1 MPQETMPGSPCDED
15 APGDKVR
22 RTFECAR
29 NVLNGL
35 DLPPKRA
42 LKLVKQLRTWLGYQ
56 YAREI
61 SWRYMQRAGVT
72 PDDRFEFMRVLVTST
87 YKDLALPPETSLPRS
102 LRILT
107 DAGFDADR
115 LTWPGAPAQ
124 KAEVLGLAGAIHKR
138 LWEHDGDVRHLE
150 ESLRCYKAGYGA
162 DVALGYGYPAINAA
176 YLLDLL
182 ASLDQSAPHPDPSTL
197 RGVQARRV
205 EAAVIRT
212 QLTILLPP
220 LRDVPGKEGLATDWW
235 YHATV
240 AEAYLGLKQYAQTVT
255 WLKEGLLIGNPKAP
269 AEALRNPALR
279 PADWE
284 YESTTHQLAALARVQ
299 SRLDGVAFN
308 EDAPAW
314 AAVRE
319 AFGDEFVAGVHSSFV
334 GKIGIALSGGGF
346 RASLYHIGVLARL
359 AELDLLRHVEV
370 ISCVSGGSILGAHY
384 YLEVRQLLSKTP
396 DPLITRKHY
405 IEIVERLAKHFLAGV
420 QTNLRNRLFAEAGT
434 ALRDTV
440 SRRAV
445 RTERLGELFEEALY
459 SQVEDGEQNSPRW
472 LNKLPIDPARYDDD
486 RRDDMPA
493 FIPRLQNWRRH
504 AKVPIL
510 VLNATTLNTG
520 HTWQFT
526 TTWMGEPPGGSD
538 PRVDSTPRLRRL
550 RYEDAPVAYRD
561 FRLGHAVAASACVP
575 GLFAP
580 LVLPG
585 LYPGLTVRLVDGGV
599 HDNQGAA
606 TLLEQGCTVLLV
618 SDASG
623 QLDLLDEP
631 GGGKLSVPMRANN
644 VLMARVREVQ
654 FKVLEARRRAQVL
667 RGLLYVHLKSDLVS
681 DPVDPAGSPEP
692 WKVWTFDRVPPPG
705 GELLTSYG
713 MRRDVQERLAGI
725 RTDLDAFSDLEAF
738 ALMESGY
745 QATRDEFGAA
755 VPAFSPPQ
763 PVPQVA
769 WTFHRAMPYVASV
782 GVKTPEEYQA
792 VCAHLAEG
800 SQLFWKGR
808 PMIARAGKVYSLLF
822 PRRGVAKKGMG
833 ARLLALGSTLL
844 APPMLLLRP
853 LGNRAWLGRG
863 KVP

>member
-1 MPQETMPGSPCDED
+1 MPQETTSGSPDD
-15 APGDKVR
+15 GAAPDDKVR
-22 RTFECAR
+22 KTFELAR

-35 DLPPKRA
+35 DLPWEEA

-61 SWRYMQRAGVT
+61 ASRYMDRTTVPLDQR
-72 PDDRFEFMRVLVTST
+72 FKFMPVLVTST

-102 LRILT
+102 LQILT
-107 DAGFDADR
+107 DAGFDADQ
-115 LTWPGAPAQ
+115 LTWPGTPEQ
-124 KAEVLGLAGAIHKR
+124 KAEVLGLAGAVHKR

-150 ESLRCYKAGYGA
+150 DSLRCYKAGYGA
-162 DVALGYGYPAINAA
+162 DVTLANGYPAINAA

-182 ASLDQSAPHPDPSTL
+182 ASLDQSAPHPDASTL
-197 RGVQARRV
+197 RGVQARRG
-205 EAAVIRT
+205 EAHGIRSK
-212 QLTILLPP
+212 LAAGLPA
-220 LRDVPGKEGLATDWW
+220 LWGAKGNEGLASDWW

-240 AEAYLGLKQYAQTVT
+240 AEAYLGLGQYAEAVQ
-255 WLKEGLLIGNPKAP
+255 WLKKGLLIGQPGASTD
-269 AEALRNPALR
+269 ELRKPELR

-299 SRLDGVAFN
+299 SRLDGVAFD
-308 EDAPAW
+308 EHTPAW

-319 AFGDEFVAGVHSSFV
+319 AFGTEFVAGVHSAFV

-384 YLEVRQLLSKTP
+384 YLEVRRLLRQKP
-396 DPLITRKHY
+396 DPQITRDDY
-405 IEIVERLAKHFLAGV
+405 VEIVHRLEEQFLAGV

-440 SRRAV
+440 SRRSV
-445 RTERLGELFEEALY
+445 RTERLGEMFEEELY
-459 SQVEDGEQNSPRW
+459 SRVEDGEESQPRW
-472 LNKLPIDPARYDDD
+472 LNRLNVEPARFPGD
-486 RRDDMPA
+486 RRDDVLR
-493 FIPRLQNWRRH
+493 FIPRLQNWRRR

-538 PRVDSTPRLRRL
+538 PRVDSTARLRRT
-550 RYEDAPVAYRD
+550 RYEDAPTAYHD

-599 HDNQGAA
+599 HDNQGTA

-631 GGGKLSVPMRANN
+631 GGGRLSVSVRANN

-654 FKVLEARRRAQVL
+654 FKLLEAKRRAHVL

-681 DPVDPAGSPEP
+681 DAVDPDGSPEP

-745 QATRDEFGAA
+745 QATRGGFGAA
-755 VPAFSPPQ
+755 VPTFVPPE

-769 WTFHRAMPYVASV
+769 WTFHRAAPYVASV
-782 GVKTPEEYQA
+782 AAKTPEQFKA

-800 SQLFWKGR
+800 SQLFFKGR
-808 PMIARAGKVYSLLF
+808 PLIARAGKVWHLVF
-822 PRRGVAKKGMG
+822 GRPGVAKKGAG
-833 ARLLALGSTLL
+833 SRLLALGSTLL

-863 KVP
+863 KVQ